1 MIEKLEACS
10 LNRNSLKLLNDYKL
24 LKITK
29 TAREY
34 RLFAQVLV
42 YSKERCTSRIYRI
55 LRPLVFNT
63 FINGLLMFIDNYKI
77 GDFGDNK
84 TLNSI
89 QDEFE
94 KQKGLLTSF
103 SPVISLNLETSSQNF
118 LNFSFNAF
126 AILVQNFKAILTAS
140 PKWLTSNQEHP
151 TKNWFSWYNFHKI

>member
-10 LNRNSLKLLNDYKL
+10 LNRNSLKLLNDYIL
-24 LKITK
+24 FKITK

-34 RLFAQVLV
+34 RLFTQVMV

-103 SPVISLNLETSSQNF
+103 SPVTSLNL
-118 LNFSFNAF
+118 
-126 AILVQNFKAILTAS
+126 
-140 PKWLTSNQEHP
+140 
-151 TKNWFSWYNFHKI
+151 

>member
-1 MIEKLEACS
+1 
-10 LNRNSLKLLNDYKL
+10 
-24 LKITK
+24 
-29 TAREY
+29 
-34 RLFAQVLV
+34 
-42 YSKERCTSRIYRI
+42 
-55 LRPLVFNT
+55 
-63 FINGLLMFIDNYKI
+63 MFIDNYKI

-103 SPVISLNLETSSQNF
+103 SPVISLNLETSFQNF

-140 PKWLTSNQEHP
+140 PK
-151 TKNWFSWYNFHKI
+151 